1 MYQQG
6 NCQEIR
12 DLTKYPV
19 SAYNVP
25 ARELSGDFFAF
36 YPKNEKIY
44 FTISDVSGKGM
55 NAAMVMAK
63 TITLFDTFAQ
73 NGYAIQEMAFQMNN
87 DLFQT
92 KTRGMFVTSIIGE
105 YVLDTNEVTWINCGH
120 ISPLIKNVKSNEFEQ
135 VLEEESTQPL
145 GLIKQKHNAH
155 YLLNTISLKNRRIYF
170 FTDGLTE
177 SSDAEGNE
185 IGIDGVKK
193 LILKKT
199 NSIITK
205 EVKDIV
211 TEVTISQGISS
222 FDWTTGQH
230 KSKGLKD
237 DITMLSVGK

>member
-1 MYQQG
+1 MSFTSFVIIEFVFFKISFFTPSIPISFPSASEVQSSF
-6 NCQEIR
+6 NPKR

-145 GLIKQKHNAH
+145 GLK
-155 YLLNTISLKNRRIYF
+155 LL
-170 FTDGLTE
+170 
-177 SSDAEGNE
+177 
-185 IGIDGVKK
+185 
-193 LILKKT
+193 
-199 NSIITK
+199 
-205 EVKDIV
+205 
-211 TEVTISQGISS
+211 
-222 FDWTTGQH
+222 
-230 KSKGLKD
+230 
-237 DITMLSVGK
+237 